1 MDDLKALRATLV
13 SSGVVSDSQK
23 KTIRKEY
30 EALFNE
36 KLVNER
42 GCQNCWVDA
51 LDKIILKL
59 SSGEMTMCA
68 GAMIEYEGVIYH
80 RLNITDSI
88 AQKIIETQPKTSIYF
103 YKK

>member
-1 MDDLKALRATLV
+1 MDDLKALRATII
-13 SSGVVSDSQK
+13 SGVVSDSDK

-30 EALFNE
+30 EAVFQT

-68 GAMIEYEGVIYH
+68 GSMIEHEGVLYH
-80 RLNITDSI
+80 RLNITDPI
-88 AQKIIETQPKTSIYF
+88 AQKIIETQPDNEIYF